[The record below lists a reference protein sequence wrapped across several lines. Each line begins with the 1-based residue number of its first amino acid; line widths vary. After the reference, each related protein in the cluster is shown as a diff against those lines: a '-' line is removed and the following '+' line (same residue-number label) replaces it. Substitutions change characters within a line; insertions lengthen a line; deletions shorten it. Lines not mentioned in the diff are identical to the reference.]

1 MPTTSWFFSSNK
13 RVKDHKHD
21 NNSLWQRERVGAVF
35 GPGDFIHSKDY
46 QKKEENRKQTKETEK
61 KKQKTE
67 NRWAKKQAKKLWRLE
82 DVKHTRVAPTPLQ
95 TETYSEP
102 CQTSQEELFVKT
114 VNGFQ

>member
-46 QKKEENRKQTKETEK
+46 QKKEENRQ
-61 KKQKTE
+61 KKQKKRNRKQK

-82 DVKHTRVAPTPLQ
+82 DVKHTRAAARPLQ